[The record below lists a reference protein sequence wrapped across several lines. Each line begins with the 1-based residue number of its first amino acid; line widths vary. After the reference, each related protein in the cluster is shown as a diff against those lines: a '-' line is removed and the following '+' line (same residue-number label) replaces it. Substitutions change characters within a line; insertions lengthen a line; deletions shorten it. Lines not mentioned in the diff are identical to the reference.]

1 MRSSKNVSLMYD
13 DLVTPS
19 FTDLLNN
26 VGNDI
31 KSIKYPPIFLCL
43 LKFISDNGS
52 QRKNTILFFTPSL
65 HSLSF
70 LVPPRSRKIVG
81 ETKTQL
87 EFFTTVSSRNLEK
100 RKRKGEEGIIRDRQ
114 IFARAKSMAHF
125 TNCSRPI
132 KVSTQFS
139 SPLFHHRDFG
149 PKSFCGFPRVRSP
162 LFCYQ
167 FLPSFETG
175 TLEASIKPRLFKREK
190 LAGNLFKSAAINYRH
205 VRGLSRLP
213 RCSYSY
219 TDVFIIAA
227 VAPALFSFP
236 IRGGGFRDF
245 GYQVVVEMAF
255 AITASALVSPAN
267 VLMVG

>member
-1 MRSSKNVSLMYD
+1 
-13 DLVTPS
+13 
-19 FTDLLNN
+19 
-26 VGNDI
+26 
-31 KSIKYPPIFLCL
+31 
-43 LKFISDNGS
+43 
-52 QRKNTILFFTPSL
+52 
-65 HSLSF
+65 
-70 LVPPRSRKIVG
+70 
-81 ETKTQL
+81 
-87 EFFTTVSSRNLEK
+87 
-100 RKRKGEEGIIRDRQ
+100 
-114 IFARAKSMAHF
+114 MAHF
-125 TNCSRPI
+125 TNCSKPI

-255 AITASALVSPAN
+255 AITASALVSLAN
-267 VLMVG
+267 VLMVGWIVALDCWINSIFVFYFYLINESLHFRIDRISMNVIAMGLI

>member
-1 MRSSKNVSLMYD
+1 
-13 DLVTPS
+13 
-19 FTDLLNN
+19 
-26 VGNDI
+26 
-31 KSIKYPPIFLCL
+31 
-43 LKFISDNGS
+43 
-52 QRKNTILFFTPSL
+52 
-65 HSLSF
+65 
-70 LVPPRSRKIVG
+70 
-81 ETKTQL
+81 
-87 EFFTTVSSRNLEK
+87 
-100 RKRKGEEGIIRDRQ
+100 
-114 IFARAKSMAHF
+114 MAHF
-125 TNCSRPI
+125 TNCSKPI

-149 PKSFCGFPRVRSP
+149 PKSFCGFPRIRSP

-267 VLMVG
+267 VLMVGWIVALDCWINSIFVSYFYLINESLHFRMSMNVIAMGLI